1 MPMRMEMTIRSTRKT
16 AKYPPI
22 IVMERSISAARVD
35 TGPFIW
41 RGQSRLYKVS
51 FRVLEKKIHSRALRD
66 IWKSFFF
73 YFTFLDRYN
82 IIRGAHKKIKIVWF
96 LDLWVENSPIVFHL
110 PWCYTYFPAQ
120 QYSWPGRK
128 TLPPFP
134 HWSRTEWWRWKLPL
148 RKFE

>member
-1 MPMRMEMTIRSTRKT
+1 MLMQMRMEMTIRSTRKT

-66 IWKSFFF
+66 I
-73 YFTFLDRYN
+73 
-82 IIRGAHKKIKIVWF
+82 
-96 LDLWVENSPIVFHL
+96 
-110 PWCYTYFPAQ
+110 
-120 QYSWPGRK
+120 
-128 TLPPFP
+128 
-134 HWSRTEWWRWKLPL
+134 
-148 RKFE
+148 